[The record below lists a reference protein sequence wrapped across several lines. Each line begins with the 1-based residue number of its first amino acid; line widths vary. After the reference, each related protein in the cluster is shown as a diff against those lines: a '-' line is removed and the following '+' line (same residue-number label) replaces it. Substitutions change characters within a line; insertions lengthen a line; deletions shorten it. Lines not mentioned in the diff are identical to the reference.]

1 MDRIS
6 KEQIRHVANLAR
18 LELKEEQVA
27 HFGEQLDD
35 IIEAAQQ
42 LNEIDTENVIPTSHV
57 LDVNNVLRED
67 KVKPSLSQED
77 ALKNAPDE
85 DEGQVRVPSVLE

>member
-1 MDRIS
+1 MERIS
-6 KEQIRHVANLAR
+6 EEQIRHVANLAR
-18 LELKEEQVA
+18 IDLKEEEVA
-27 HFGEQLDD
+27 HFGKQLDE

-42 LNEIDTENVIPTSHV
+42 LNEIDTVNVKPTSHV
-57 LDVNNVLRED
+57 IDVRNVLRD
-67 KVKPSLSQED
+67 DIVKPSLSQED